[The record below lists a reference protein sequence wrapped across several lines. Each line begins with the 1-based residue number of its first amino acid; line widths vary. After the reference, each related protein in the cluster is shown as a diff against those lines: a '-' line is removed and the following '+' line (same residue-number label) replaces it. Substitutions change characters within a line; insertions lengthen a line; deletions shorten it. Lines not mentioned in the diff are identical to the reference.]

1 MPDTVVLRPVPGRV
15 DEDCCCASAPWI
27 PVCTA
32 VTISDCKD
40 ESGLLWLDGV
50 LLVPGDAVLAAGLSA
65 GAAGAVWAGVLV
77 GVAIA

>member
-1 MPDTVVLRPVPGRV
+1 MVLRSVPSQV
-15 DEDCCCASAPWI
+15 NENCCCASTHWI

-65 GAAGAVWAGVLV
+65 GAADAVWAGVLV